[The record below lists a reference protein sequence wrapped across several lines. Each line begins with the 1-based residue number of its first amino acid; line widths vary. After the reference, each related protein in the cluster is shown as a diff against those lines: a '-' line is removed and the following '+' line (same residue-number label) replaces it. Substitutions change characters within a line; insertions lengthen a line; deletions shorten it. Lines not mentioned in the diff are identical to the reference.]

1 MFNKFIQY
9 IKDSRLE
16 LQKVVWPNRKSLINS
31 TLVVIGFS
39 LFVAAFLG
47 LIDFGLT
54 KLIQLIIS

>member
-1 MFNKFIQY
+1 MINKLVQY

-16 LQKVVWPNRKSLINS
+16 LQKVVWPKRRALINS
-31 TLVVIGFS
+31 TLMVIFFS

-47 LIDFGLT
+47 VIDFGLT